1 MTDES
6 SGRLSE
12 LLSAARAELEGGD
25 LNEGD
30 GAVSLANPDEQ
41 AESDS
46 SPLFEH
52 ASAAREFVE
61 TNDPQTVLE
70 AAGLDELPDG
80 SEPAS
85 IPEALARAEEAQL
98 RELRALIAL
107 ARIGELTED
116 AADEETE
123 KASAQLEET
132 LTDLRE
138 SLETDEGGAQTESA
152 DESDAESG
160 ADAESSTLES
170 AIHSVTGT
178 SVEGFGEELQSLQ
191 DRLEGLRGDEQA
203 AEDDRESEDDHESE
217 PTDTDQADEEEE
229 GMLGGGLDGGALDS
243 GSLGGDGDDSPRDR
257 STMYSTMPSSNRA
270 DMNAVAR
277 PSTMPDRN

>member
-1 MTDES
+1 MTDDS
-6 SGRLSE
+6 SDRLSE
-12 LLSAARAELEGGD
+12 LLASARAELEGVD
-25 LNEGD
+25 PNEDD
-30 GAVSLANPDEQ
+30 GAVSLADLDEQ

-52 ASAAREFVE
+52 ARAAREFVE
-61 TNDPQTVLE
+61 TNDPQTVLA

-85 IPEALARAEEAQL
+85 IPEAFARAEKAQL
-98 RELRALIAL
+98 QELRALLAL
-107 ARIGELTED
+107 AHIGDLTED

-123 KASAQLEET
+123 EASAQLEET

-138 SLETDEGGAQTESA
+138 SLETNEGGAETEST
-152 DESDAESG
+152 DKPDAESG

-170 AIHSVTGT
+170 AIQSVTGT
-178 SVEGFGEELQSLQ
+178 SVEGFGDELQSLQ
-191 DRLEGLRGDEQA
+191 DRLEGLRGDEQD
-203 AEDDRESEDDHESE
+203 AEDDGESEDDHESE
-217 PTDTDQADEEEE
+217 SADTAQADDEEDS
-229 GMLGGGLDGGALDS
+229 MLGGLGSGDLDT
-243 GSLGGDGDDSPRDR
+243 GSLGGDGSDSTSGR
-257 STMYSTMPSSNRA
+257 STVYSTMPSANRA